1 MSIGDEVSA
10 VKEIT
15 DQTFQTEVL
24 QSKIPVLVDCWAEWC
39 APCRMISPIIER
51 LSQEYNGKFAVY
63 KCNIDSNFQTAVQ
76 FGISSI
82 PTLLFF
88 KDGLLVNKLIG
99 AYPKEIIKEK
109 MEEILRKG

>member
-1 MSIGDEVSA
+1 MNT

-15 DQTFQTEVL
+15 DQTFQKEVL
-24 QSKIPVLVDCWAEWC
+24 ESKIPVLVDCWAEWC
-39 APCRMISPIIER
+39 APCRMLSPVIDH
-51 LSQEYNGKFAVY
+51 LAKEYHEKFAVY
-63 KCNIDSNFQTAVQ
+63 KLNVDTNFQTAVK

-88 KDGLLVNKLIG
+88 KDGVLVNKLIG

-109 MEEILRKG
+109 MEEVLRKKG